1 MPTLFTS
8 PPSARPAASQ
18 SWLAAASLVA
28 WVLLLAGCDRGPAT
42 PSPAASASAPVEV
55 EVALAVEEP
64 VRRTVATT
72 GTLEADED
80 VIVATKVAGRL
91 SEVFVDLGD
100 EIAVGGL
107 LAAIDPI
114 DAMLARDERRLAL
127 DEALAR
133 LGLDEAALDAGPD
146 PASFPEVQ
154 RTRRQADNAKA
165 RLDRARSLLEGT
177 AVISQ
182 QSFADLETAYEVAEE
197 DHRLALLAADAAIAE
212 TRTLRAQLR
221 SAEQRLLDTRITAP
235 TGLAPAREIPDAP
248 PIPRERLWSVA
259 DRLVGSGAYV
269 TAGTPLFRLIDLDP
283 LKLRV
288 QVPEH
293 RLGEM
298 RLGAAAEVFGE
309 SSAEP
314 VEGRVSRLAPAVD
327 PRTRTFEVEILIPN
341 PARSLRAGGFARAVI
356 ETSRG
361 DRAIL
366 VPADAVVVYAGVE
379 KVVAVEQGVAAEKQV
394 ETGARFGDRVEVL
407 RGLAAGAMVA
417 RRPPATLVNGTPVS
431 PRAAKGDAP

>member
-1 MPTLFTS
+1 MQTRSTS
-8 PPSARPAASQ
+8 PASPRPA
-18 SWLAAASLVA
+18 LARARRAASA
-28 WVLLLAGCDRGPAT
+28 SVLSGAILLAGCGRDAAAPA
-42 PSPAASASAPVEV
+42 PPAAPSPVEV

-64 VRRTVATT
+64 VRRTIAAT

-146 PASFPEVQ
+146 PGSFPEVQ
-154 RTRRQADNAKA
+154 RTRRQADNASA
-165 RLDRARSLLEGT
+165 RLDRARSLLQGT

-182 QSFADLETAYEVAEE
+182 QDFADLETAYEVAEE

-235 TGLAPAREIPDAP
+235 SGLAPAREIPDAP
-248 PIPRERLWSVA
+248 PIARERLWSVA

-269 TAGTPLFRLIDLDP
+269 AAGTPLFRLIDLDP

-298 RLGAAAEVFGE
+298 RLGAAAEVIAE
-309 SSAEP
+309 SSADP

-356 ETSRG
+356 ETSRD

-379 KVVAVEQGVAAEKQV
+379 KVVAVEQGVAAEKRV
-394 ETGARFGDRVEVL
+394 ETGARFGERVEVL
-407 RGLAAGAMVA
+407 RGVPAGAAVV
-417 RRPPATLVNGTPVS
+417 RRPTSTLVNGTPVS
-431 PRAAKGDAP
+431 PRAAEGAAP